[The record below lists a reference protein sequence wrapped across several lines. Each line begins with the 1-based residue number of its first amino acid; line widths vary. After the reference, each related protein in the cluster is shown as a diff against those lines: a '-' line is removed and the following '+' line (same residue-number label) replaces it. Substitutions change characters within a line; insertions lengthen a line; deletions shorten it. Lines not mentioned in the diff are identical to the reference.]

1 MDATEIIR
9 QMRENP
15 ALAEEMRAVLL
26 SEELLSLPMKVS
38 QMDLRLTEQINK
50 LAIRVEELATRL
62 EELATRV
69 EELAEAQ
76 SRTEARL
83 EELATRVEELAT
95 RVEELAEAQSRTEA
109 RVEELAEAQSR
120 TEARVE
126 ELAEAQRRTEARL
139 EELAIRVE
147 ELAEAQ
153 KQANSAI
160 GRLENNLGIAIEEAA
175 TVSVG
180 ALARSKGFTA
190 LGPAKTLQLNG
201 YGEVDAVARLRLP
214 DGHEVAFVAEAK
226 MRLRGDDVRRLASQ
240 IDREEF
246 RSMLMEKGYYP
257 PYLPYVYGEVVYDDA
272 VDAAEELGIG
282 IYGPWGDRY
291 DIQVIERR

>member
-95 RVEELAEAQSRTEA
+95 RVEELAEAQR
-109 RVEELAEAQSR
+109 R

>member
-83 EELATRVEELAT
+83 EELAT
-95 RVEELAEAQSRTEA
+95 
-109 RVEELAEAQSR
+109 
-120 TEARVE
+120 
-126 ELAEAQRRTEARL
+126 
-139 EELAIRVE
+139 RVE

>member
-1 MDATEIIR
+1 MDTTEIIR

-50 LAIRVEELATRL
+50 LAIRVEELA
-62 EELATRV
+62 
-69 EELAEAQ
+69 
-76 SRTEARL
+76 
-83 EELATRVEELAT
+83 
-95 RVEELAEAQSRTEA
+95 
-109 RVEELAEAQSR
+109 
-120 TEARVE
+120 
-126 ELAEAQRRTEARL
+126 EAQRRTEARL

-160 GRLENNLGIAIEEAA
+160 GRLENNFGIAIEEAA

>member
-1 MDATEIIR
+1 MDTTEIIR

-50 LAIRVEELATRL
+50 LAIRVEELAEAQRRT
-62 EELATRV
+62 EARV

-76 SRTEARL
+76 RRTEARL

-95 RVEELAEAQSRTEA
+95 

-160 GRLENNLGIAIEEAA
+160 GRLENNFGIAIEEAA

>member
-1 MDATEIIR
+1 MDTTEIIR

-95 RVEELAEAQSRTEA
+95 

>member
-76 SRTEARL
+76 SRTEAR
-83 EELATRVEELAT
+83 
-95 RVEELAEAQSRTEA
+95 
-109 RVEELAEAQSR
+109 
-120 TEARVE
+120 VE

-139 EELAIRVE
+139 EELATRVE

-160 GRLENNLGIAIEEAA
+160 GQLENNLGIAIEEAA